1 MTKTWPLQDAKAR
14 FSELFN
20 LVCEDG
26 PQRVT
31 RHGKD
36 AIILIAEPDFEK
48 LSGQKRSFVDYLLS
62 GPKVELDT
70 TRPPDYGRN
79 VEL

>member
-14 FSELFN
+14 FSELFTR
-20 LVCEDG
+20 VCEEG

-36 AIILIAEPDFEK
+36 AIILIAEADYK
-48 LSGQKRSFVDYLLS
+48 NLSGQDCSFVDYLLS
-62 GPKVELDT
+62 GPKAELDIP
-70 TRPPDYGRN
+70 RPADFGRA
-79 VEL
+79 LDL